1 MIWKYKFT
9 VCNLQSAIYN
19 LKSAILNLKWLAL
32 LLCLGFILGTTAA
45 LISQQGRAGTHLTAA
60 EVLDQLQAKANTLKS
75 LEGSFE
81 QRKYSRLLVRPM
93 ESEGKLFWQPPGRF
107 RWEVVRPAPLTL
119 VVREDKILL
128 LYPDLKKVTL
138 YRGPSG
144 VGFLDR
150 ITGVTGDPQTFQR
163 QYGIE
168 VELVARGDDR
178 RWIQMNMEPKSAK
191 HARYFKRLEVKID
204 PETWLPNEIA
214 ILEGNDDWTLI
225 YLSNLTENSRLSD
238 SLFSVEP
245 PEGFQVQSYQSGRRP

>member
-1 MIWKYKFT
+1 MTWNYKFS
-9 VCNLQSAIYN
+9 VCNLQSAICN
-19 LKSAILNLKWLAL
+19 LKSAILNLKGLTL
-32 LLCLGFILGTTAA
+32 LLCLGFILAGIAA
-45 LISQQGRAGTHLTAA
+45 LTSQVGRAGSPLTAA
-60 EVLDQLQAKANTLKS
+60 EVLEQLQAKAKTLKS
-75 LEGSFE
+75 LKGSFE
-81 QRKYSRLLVRPM
+81 QRKYSRLLVRPL
-93 ESEGKLFWQPPGRF
+93 ESEGELFWQPPGRF

-150 ITGVTGDPQTFQR
+150 ITGATGDPQTFQR
-163 QYGIE
+163 QYAIE
-168 VELVARGDDR
+168 VELVAKGKGS
-178 RWIQMNMEPKSAK
+178 RWIQMNMETKSAE

-225 YLSNLTENSRLSD
+225 YLSNLIENANLSD
-238 SLFSVEP
+238 GLFSVEP
-245 PEGFQVQSYQSGRRP
+245 PEGFQVQSY

>member
-1 MIWKYKFT
+1 M
-9 VCNLQSAIYN
+9 NE
-19 LKSAILNLKWLAL
+19 KSWINRSKALTL
-32 LLCLGFILGTTAA
+32 LLCLGLILVGTFAIT
-45 LISQQGRAGTHLTAA
+45 SEVGKAGTHLTAA
-60 EVLDQLQAKANTLKS
+60 EVLDQLQAKAKALKS

-81 QRKYSRLLVRPM
+81 QRKYSRLLVRPI
-93 ESEGKLFWQPPGRF
+93 ESAGKLFWQPPGRF
-107 RWEVVRPAPLTL
+107 RWEVVRPALLTL

-150 ITGVTGDPQTFQR
+150 FTGATGDPQTFQS
-163 QYGIE
+163 QYAIE
-168 VELVARGDDR
+168 VELVAKGEDI
-178 RWIQMNMEPKSAK
+178 RWIQMNMEPKSAE

-225 YLSNLTENSRLSD
+225 YLSNLIENANLSD
-238 SLFSVEP
+238 GLFSVEP

>member
-1 MIWKYKFT
+1 M
-9 VCNLQSAIYN
+9 NE
-19 LKSAILNLKWLAL
+19 KSWINRSKSLTL

-45 LISQQGRAGTHLTAA
+45 LTSQHGRAGTHLTAA
-60 EVLDQLQAKANTLKS
+60 EVLDQLQAKAKTLKT
-75 LEGSFE
+75 LKGSFE

-93 ESEGKLFWQPPGRF
+93 ESEGALFWQPPGRF

-119 VVREDKILL
+119 VVREDRILL

-150 ITGVTGDPQTFQR
+150 FTGAAGDPQAFQR
-163 QYGIE
+163 QYEIE
-168 VELVARGDDR
+168 VEVLSRGDGR
-178 RWIQMNMEPKSAK
+178 EWIKMNMEPKSAK

-214 ILEGNDDWTLI
+214 ILEGNDDWTII
-225 YLSNLTENSRLSD
+225 YLSNLIENSGLSD
-238 SLFSVEP
+238 GLFSVEP
-245 PEGFQVQSYQSGRRP
+245 PEGFQVQSY